1 LKTWSNNIE
10 RLKRYQEQN
19 AFNFIFLKS
28 EENVNNDYEVKSVP
42 TFFIVDENRVI
53 RKVINGYGK
62 GSTDKMILES
72 INELL

>member
-1 LKTWSNNIE
+1 MKTWSNNIE
-10 RLKRYQEQN
+10 GLKRYQEQN

-42 TFFIVDENRVI
+42 TFFILDENRVI

>member
-10 RLKRYQEQN
+10 GLKRYQEQN

-42 TFFIVDENRVI
+42 TFFILDENRVI